1 MSMQNF
7 KLYILGTTR
16 TCGRRY
22 IPPETKLLKF
32 CRHNIAK
39 IVFLVSDKNI
49 VFVFGVRF
57 TFFFI
62 QRIREPKNKVGTTIL
77 TNTIYCT
84 YLFIKVD
91 NV

>member
-7 KLYILGTTR
+7 KLYILGTIR
-16 TCGRRY
+16 TCGGRY

-32 CRHNIAK
+32 CWPNIAK
-39 IVFLVSDKNI
+39 IMFLVSDKTLYL
-49 VFVFGVRF
+49 FLMSDLPLCL
-57 TFFFI
+57 I
-62 QRIREPKNKVGTTIL
+62 QRIREHKNKVGITIL

-84 YLFIKVD
+84 YVFIKVD